1 MRKVQLHPVPTLALS
16 CHDLESL
23 RLIILAHIITYI
35 RRTSKPTGE
44 RQEHIEVL
52 EALYTRLASVPAS
65 MSDIAFFLSIAEVAA
80 LCGAIKGFCT
90 FIRNKVPSSQERDET
105 LRKTELMRE
114 VLLQML

>member
-23 RLIILAHIITYI
+23 RLIILAHITSI
-35 RRTSKPTGE
+35 RRASKPSEE
-44 RQEHIEVL
+44 RREHIEVL
-52 EALYTRLASVPAS
+52 EALYTRLASVPAN

-80 LCGAIKGFCT
+80 LSGAIKGFCT
-90 FIRNKVPSSQERDET
+90 FIRSKVPPSQERDKT
-105 LRKTELMRE
+105 LQEVERIRE